1 MVRRFEIKDDLEA
14 TKAALQAKSREYI
27 PSTAKSKLKK
37 GWQVVK
43 TDPTTNKKTPLT
55 VPSHLSQAKRSKRG
69 MEGIGIADLSI
80 VHSDE
85 LKKVKKKKKKTP

>member
-1 MVRRFEIKDDLEA
+1 MSRWFTIKENLASTVESVDQF
-14 TKAALQAKSREYI
+14 KRERI
-27 PSTAKSKLKK
+27 PRTPKSKLSK

-43 TDPTTNKKTPLT
+43 TDPRSNKKTPLT
-55 VPSHLSQAKRSKRG
+55 EPSHLNQAKRSKRG

-85 LKKVKKKKKKTP
+85 LKKKKKKTL